1 MTQYLFGE
9 EILREDRRVGTYF
22 VRYLP
27 WLIIFAA
34 LAVLPWVLPQRFG
47 WAATVM
53 GYVMVVIP
61 NYTAARIVLCVL
73 FGIVAVLI
81 LISCIRN
88 LKIPRLVITKT
99 RVCCLKRPNKYCEAR
114 FDKIDAVKIRGKT
127 ISLYAG
133 GRKVF
138 SFGPIAD
145 PFITREALIVL
156 VEKRYEVETED
167 SSAQTKPVSCSE
179 AEPISKPG
187 DVFGN

>member
-9 EILREDRRVGTYF
+9 EILREDRRVGSYF

-34 LAVLPWVLPQRFG
+34 LAVLPWILPLQIA

-53 GYVMVVIP
+53 NFVMVVIP
-61 NYTAARIVLCVL
+61 NYLAARIVLSAL
-73 FGIVAVLI
+73 FGIVFVLI

-88 LKIPRLVITKT
+88 LNIPRLVITKT
-99 RVCCLKRPNKYCEAR
+99 RLCYMKRPNKYCEAR
-114 FDKIDAVKIRGKT
+114 FDKIDALKIRGKT
-127 ISLYAG
+127 FTVYAG

-138 SFGPIAD
+138 SFGPLAD

-156 VEKRYEVETED
+156 VEKRYEEETED
-167 SSAQTKPVSCSE
+167 SPSQTKPVSCSE
-179 AEPISKPG
+179 AEPISKSG